1 MVLEED
7 KIVIQ
12 NDAGVSQEFYK
23 LVEFIDTKTGRNFI
37 IYTDNKRDKNNKL
50 NIYSNVVEKNGDNI
64 KFIPITDDGDKEIVK
79 KALIQVKMNLQ

>member
-79 KALIQVKMNLQ
+79 NALIQVKMNLQ